1 MMKKTSDLTLKFE
14 NGNKIYAHK
23 LILSNQSD
31 QFSKLIEEGK
41 ENEILFDKDDNE
53 KIVMKVI
60 KFIYTGSYDY
70 SNEEDTIPFLVYSN
84 NYGIKSIKELKL
96 PAKEVLDGIIDYVEK
111 DLNGRKEEFEILTDH
126 LDFKKLS
133 VGALLKKSKKHKWLS
148 SSTNYL
154 NQIVIKKKPRFR

>member
-84 NYGIKSIKELKL
+84 NYGIK
-96 PAKEVLDGIIDYVEK
+96 
-111 DLNGRKEEFEILTDH
+111 
-126 LDFKKLS
+126 
-133 VGALLKKSKKHKWLS
+133 
-148 SSTNYL
+148 
-154 NQIVIKKKPRFR
+154 NQ